1 MEQVIQMNTSTD
13 KLLYAKEVSMGFDG
27 KTIIEK
33 ININLKENEI
43 VSLLGQ
49 SGIGKTTLFNVLSG
63 LYIPDNGKVFLKGE
77 DITGKPGHISYM
89 LQKDLLLPYMTVLD
103 NTVLPLVIKGENK
116 KKARERAG
124 SLFEKFGLEGCEK
137 KYPSQLSGGMRQRA
151 ALLRTYLSSQ
161 GIALL
166 DEPFSALDALTKSA
180 MQKWYLN
187 IMQEIKLSTIF
198 ITHDIDEAI
207 LLSDRI
213 YIMGGKPG
221 KIIAEIV
228 ISTAKPRPQDFNL
241 SEEFLK
247 YKKQIVE
254 KIEGK

>member
-1 MEQVIQMNTSTD
+1 
-13 KLLYAKEVSMGFDG
+13 
-27 KTIIEK
+27 
-33 ININLKENEI
+33 
-43 VSLLGQ
+43 
-49 SGIGKTTLFNVLSG
+49 
-63 LYIPDNGKVFLKGE
+63 
-77 DITGKPGHISYM
+77 M